1 MRDMYGRE
9 GGAGGGAAGLT
20 GRAGRGGGGAAVGG
34 RARKSGQGMA
44 GFWFRKRVALMNK
57 FCRVLGLGI
66 QKKGRLEEENY

>member
-9 GGAGGGAAGLT
+9 GGAGGGGCSS
-20 GRAGRGGGGAAVGG
+20 G